1 MVTVVNLKK
10 IGIIIILLFGI
21 LCFRSNN
28 IYSQANLLNK
38 KISLSLSNIK
48 LKNALIYIGD
58 KGSFKFSY
66 NAEII
71 NNDSIISINVNSESV
86 KKILDKIFDNT
97 MQYKI
102 VGNHIVLLGNEK
114 RKRLQKEDKNKNY
127 EITGYIIDSQTGEK
141 IKNATVYDIDGK
153 RTVITDNNGHYVI
166 LIPPDKEFRGLTY
179 CKRGYLDTVIIIRP
193 INHSKI
199 DMHLNPKFLVVDKM
213 PAKKIQTD
221 TNRIDTE
228 PIVNWLVDEEL
239 IIHSQNLDI
248 YEKRIGQVSFL
259 PYAGAHTSLN
269 GAIVNNLSLNIL
281 AGYSDGVEGVE
292 IGGILN
298 IDRSYVNGVQI
309 AGFGNIVGKYTRGV
323 QIAGFFNK
331 NTGSIKG
338 VQIAGFNNIV
348 LDKITGVQIAGFS
361 NVLNGKMKG
370 FQVAGFHNHTTKDVD
385 GAQIAGFI
393 NKNTGSIKG
402 VQIAGFN
409 NIVLDKITGVQIAGF
424 SNVLNGK
431 MKGFQVAGFHNH
443 TTKDVDG
450 VQIAGFINSTKQDVV
465 LMQIA
470 GFINYCKNVTGIQI
484 AGFLNHTENVRGGLQ
499 IAGFLNYTKDLKG
512 VQIGFINVADTSL
525 GASIGFLN
533 HIKKGYRA
541 IEISANEIFCTNLLY
556 KSGTRKFYN
565 IYNAGIDPN
574 NYEKWS
580 VGVGIGSITKLN
592 KTFAINFE
600 LISSVVNETRP
611 WEDELNLLSKINTAM
626 EIKIFKH
633 FSLVAGPSINF
644 HVSAITNPETGNFS
658 STIALNPF
666 YENTFGK
673 NQIQMWIGGRVAFRF
688 IISKNV

>member
-385 GAQIAGFI
+385 G
-393 NKNTGSIKG
+393 
-402 VQIAGFN
+402 
-409 NIVLDKITGVQIAGF
+409 
-424 SNVLNGK
+424 
-431 MKGFQVAGFHNH
+431 
-443 TTKDVDG
+443 